1 MRCEDCQPLLLDL
14 AYGELDE
21 ARAAEVRSHVERC
34 ASCEQEWSKLERG
47 RSAAAMLPVASAP
60 PASRALLDAIERA
73 AQPRESQN
81 ATSGAADRSGARA
94 SATAR
99 VADDASKANTADD
112 ANASS
117 SQEGGGAT
125 VVPLRGGARWIE
137 RLAAMAMRRE
147 VAMAAV
153 FLMALGVGV
162 TTLYNPSRNP
172 AVTEEE
178 RPRDVIPAVEVSAEQ
193 RSADER
199 SAQRRGISADPSLRV
214 RAERP
219 DTQARA
225 ARVTAP
231 ASAQPNA
238 SPTPTAAPNVATAGA
253 RRSDQ
258 GNSEVWSGEAA
269 SQNAV
274 GQAAQRAPEQQSA
287 AFLQRGVAS
296 NAGVEVAGVQQQATP
311 PAELAARGALERGDT
326 ASALQQFRVALA
338 NATDDVSRARIQ
350 RQIASLE
357 ATQAAAAAS
366 QTVQAASAQTVTH
379 QTIES
384 SVRRSRAAP
393 ARATN
398 RARSGGQGG
407 ADSFNALGY

>member
-21 ARAAEVRSHVERC
+21 ARAAEVRSHVGRC

-47 RSAAAMLPVASAP
+47 RSCGSDVASGERSASVARLARRDRASQ
-60 PASRALLDAIERA
+60 PAARIAERDD
-73 AQPRESQN
+73 QRRGPF
-81 ATSGAADRSGARA
+81 GARA
-94 SATAR
+94 STSVRAG
-99 VADDASKANTADD
+99 DEASKANAVDD
-112 ANASS
+112 ANASG
-117 SQEGGGAT
+117 SQESGGAT

-162 TTLYNPSRNP
+162 TTLYTPSRNP

-199 SAQRRGISADPSLRV
+199 SAQRRAISADPSLRV

-219 DTQARA
+219 DPQARA

-231 ASAQPNA
+231 ASTQPTPA
-238 SPTPTAAPNVATAGA
+238 PTPTAAANSAAVGA

-258 GNSEVWSGEAA
+258 S
-269 SQNAV
+269 
-274 GQAAQRAPEQQSA
+274 AQ
-287 AFLQRGVAS
+287 QRG
-296 NAGVEVAGVQQQATP
+296 
-311 PAELAARGALERGDT
+311 LDRRGRQPER
-326 ASALQQFRVALA
+326 
-338 NATDDVSRARIQ
+338 
-350 RQIASLE
+350 
-357 ATQAAAAAS
+357 
-366 QTVQAASAQTVTH
+366 
-379 QTIES
+379 
-384 SVRRSRAAP
+384 RRTGGS
-393 ARATN
+393 ARA
-398 RARSGGQGG
+398 
-407 ADSFNALGY
+407 

>member
-21 ARAAEVRSHVERC
+21 ARADEVRSHVERC

-73 AQPRESQN
+73 SQPRESQS
-81 ATSGAADRSGARA
+81 ATSSAADRSGARA
-94 SATAR
+94 SATVR
-99 VADDASKANTADD
+99 VGDDASKANAVDD
-112 ANASS
+112 ANASGD
-117 SQEGGGAT
+117 QEGGAT

-214 RAERP
+214 RTERP

-225 ARVTAP
+225 ARVTSP
-231 ASAQPNA
+231 ASPQPNA
-238 SPTPTAAPNVATAGA
+238 APTPAAAPNIAAGSA

-258 GNSEVWSGEAA
+258 GNSEVWTGEAA

-274 GQAAQRAPEQQSA
+274 GQATQRAPEQQSA

-326 ASALQQFRVALA
+326 ASALQQFRLALA

-366 QTVQAASAQTVTH
+366 QSVQAASSQTVTH
-379 QTIES
+379 QTSES